1 MLSGS
6 EIMIGKKNIVFGF
19 IFFAFTASLG
29 ALMVNMYEEYGIAAG
44 EKQVSMG
51 RLAQLKTDGFEEELE
66 PLNAKQI
73 AMANTDGILSMSKLS
88 NVEFGIDYI
97 KGGPHAHGNLESLL
111 NIVAGFI
118 LCFISIAAWQKQL
131 LSWGFIIGAL
141 LHSGMLFLER
151 VFAMSWAGQ
160 IVATGIG
167 PVLILA
173 SLFFMGIA
181 VATGFKTEMVKD

>member
-1 MLSGS
+1 
-6 EIMIGKKNIVFGF
+6 MIGKKNIVFGF

-29 ALMVNMYEEYGIAAG
+29 AMMVNMYEEYGVAAG
-44 EKQVSMG
+44 EKQTSVG
-51 RLAQLKTDGFEEELE
+51 RLSQLKTDGFEEELE

-118 LCFISIAAWQKQL
+118 LCFVSIAVWQKQL
-131 LSWGFIIGAL
+131 LSWGFIVGTL

-151 VFAMSWAGQ
+151 VFAMEWAGQ

-181 VATGFKTEMVKD
+181 VAKGFKTEMVKD